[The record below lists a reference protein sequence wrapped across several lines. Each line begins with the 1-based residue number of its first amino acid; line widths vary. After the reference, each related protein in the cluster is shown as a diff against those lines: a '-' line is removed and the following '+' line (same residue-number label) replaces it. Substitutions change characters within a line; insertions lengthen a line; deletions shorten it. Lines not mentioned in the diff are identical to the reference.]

1 MKEQLVSLKTAR
13 SAMKQGFILSHP
25 LYLYDENGE
34 ILDLKR
40 SFDLTRQT
48 FILDSTTTLAPTQ
61 SLLQK
66 WLREVHGI
74 NIFMSFKPN
83 IKKWDFIPY
92 FMSMDA
98 KEYIEYNSNYTKQNN
113 KRRFDTYEDALEIGL
128 QEALKLIQ
136 K

>member
-1 MKEQLVSLKTAR
+1 MQETLITKETAV
-13 SAMKQGFILSHP
+13 L
-25 LYLYDENGE
+25 GE
-34 ILDLKR
+34 SIGYP
-40 SFDLTRQT
+40 FYTYPNV
-48 FILDSTTTLAPTQ
+48 PTQ

-74 NIFMSFKPN
+74 NIFMTFKPN

-98 KEYIEYNSNYTKQNN
+98 KEYIEYNSHYTKQNN

-128 QEALKLIQ
+128 QEALKLI
-136 K
+136 